1 MINPS
6 RNHHYI
12 PQIYLRGFLD
22 SSLQKEQLNVI
33 DKFGRRHFISNPR
46 NIGSQRDFNRVD
58 IPGMPIDEAEMR
70 IFSPIDGKTGEMLK
84 YITDNATL
92 PEKEDMFALLSF
104 VALLY
109 NHNPQRRSNLVKSE
123 TEILKRALR
132 LLVANRERYESQMQK
147 VFGEGNERVTF
158 EATKQFVEEEDFE
171 IKYRHGHH
179 LQCELE
185 VISDVVLPLLAQRK
199 WSLLIADGSTSD
211 FVCSDRPVALVTI
224 GDPPQNPDQP
234 YHFGGP
240 GLAQTNTELSVPL
253 NRKMSLIGTLEGN
266 SYATTVD
273 DKIVAEINMR
283 TIHFAARQIYCSNL
297 DFKFLDNDEIKSG
310 RDLVDTNS

>member
-1 MINPS
+1 MDPS
-6 RNHHYI
+6 L
-12 PQIYLRGFLD
+12 P
-22 SSLQKEQLNVI
+22 KEQLHVI
-33 DKFGRRHFISNPR
+33 DKTKGQHFLTNPR
-46 NIGSQRDFNRVD
+46 NVGSLRDFNRVE
-58 IPGMPIDEAEMR
+58 IPGAPIDEAER
-70 IFSPIDGKTGEMLK
+70 AIFAPIDGETAEVLK
-84 YITDNATL
+84 YIADNAAL
-92 PEKEDMFALLSF
+92 PKDGDMFALICF

-109 NHNPQRRSNLVKSE
+109 SHNPRPRSNLAKSE
-123 TEILKRALR
+123 TEILKGALG

-147 VFGEGNERVTF
+147 VLGEGNERITY

-171 IKYRHGHH
+171 IKYRHGRH
-179 LQCELE
+179 LQYELE

-224 GDPPQNPDQP
+224 GDPPQNRDHP
-234 YHFGGP
+234 YYIGGP
-240 GLAQTNTELSVPL
+240 GLARTNTELSTPL
-253 NRKMSLIGTLEGN
+253 NRNMALIGTLEGD
-266 SYATTVD
+266 SYVTTVD
-273 DKIVAEINMR
+273 DRIVAEINMR